1 MAWVRVTDAVPAE
14 NEQILI
20 YDNENNKI
28 ESGRYVAGRW
38 YIENLQNG
46 QLHEVSEVT
55 HWAPVL
61 DSEINDTSD
70 DD

>member
-1 MAWVRVTDAVPAE
+1 MPWIRVTDIMPAE
-14 NEQILI
+14 NEQIHI
-20 YDNENNKI
+20 HDSKNNRM
-28 ESGRYVAGRW
+28 EFGRYLNGRW

-46 QLHEVSEVT
+46 QLSEISDVI

-61 DSEINDTSD
+61 DSEINDDSD

>member
-1 MAWVRVTDAVPAE
+1 MPWTKATDVMPAE

-20 YDNENNKI
+20 YDNKNNRI

-46 QLHEVSEVT
+46 QLNEISEVT

-61 DSEINDTSD
+61 DSEMNDDSD